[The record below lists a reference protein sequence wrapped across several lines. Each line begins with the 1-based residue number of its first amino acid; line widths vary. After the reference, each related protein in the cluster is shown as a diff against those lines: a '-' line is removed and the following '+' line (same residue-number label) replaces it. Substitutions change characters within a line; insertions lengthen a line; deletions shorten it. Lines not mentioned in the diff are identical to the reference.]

1 MNQLEGKY
9 SDQSLDIDDEGFV
22 ECLQR
27 AVTENILLQLG
38 TKKIKILSKL
48 SWQIAYHQSINPS
61 IHLTLVFFSK
71 KPNGRRGGENVHR
84 CENRPGLFHRRDIS
98 TAFN

>member
-38 TKKIKILSKL
+38 TKKLRSYLNCPGKL
-48 SWQIAYHQSINPS
+48 HTTNQLIQVYI
-61 IHLTLVFFSK
+61 
-71 KPNGRRGGENVHR
+71 
-84 CENRPGLFHRRDIS
+84 
-98 TAFN
+98 